1 MSQLGEHLGRQST
14 YINIIEMVSLRTA
27 AIAFGAGLRP
37 IAPPHPQTDRALP
50 MDSEQMFRLIDS
62 ILPFEACL
70 YYQILPLSLEG
81 SYLKLGMV
89 NPQDNSALDY
99 ARRIL
104 AYLNCSLKPQLIK
117 AEVHQ
122 AMLSAYLNHLNTV
135 ANNPKFTSG
144 QSSTIQQDQQPTLI
158 IDRIDRSDSPELET
172 KDNFGQNQKVPINP
186 PPLAAKTKPPTSF
199 LRQATATNPN
209 QPNIDRLPALQ
220 VKANYLSSP
229 IEVLKNLPPPQLLA
243 ELLGRVLIGGIG
255 RLYFER
261 QENSGR
267 ILWSQDGILQSVLEG
282 LDLPVFQGA
291 INELK
296 MMAHLSL
303 ITVEQPRQ
311 VEIERRYLQER
322 LLLCLRV
329 MPGKQGEEATL
340 QVLRGAALK
349 FYQQQQVEKL
359 SHDALSLAQQ
369 LQLKLDQI
377 RQRAHLHQSPTEALV
392 ALDRLLASLEQQM
405 AAIKKMQI
413 NHQSEEPPS
422 GESSDIS

>member
-1 MSQLGEHLGRQST
+1 
-14 YINIIEMVSLRTA
+14 
-27 AIAFGAGLRP
+27 
-37 IAPPHPQTDRALP
+37 

-186 PPLAAKTKPPTSF
+186 PPLAAKTKSPTSF
-199 LRQATATNPN
+199 LHQATATNPN

-359 SHDALSLAQQ
+359 SRDALSLAQQ

-392 ALDRLLASLEQQM
+392 ALDRLFASLEQQM

-413 NHQSEEPPS
+413 NHQSEETSS
-422 GESSDIS
+422 GESSGAS

>member
-1 MSQLGEHLGRQST
+1 
-14 YINIIEMVSLRTA
+14 
-27 AIAFGAGLRP
+27 
-37 IAPPHPQTDRALP
+37 
-50 MDSEQMFRLIDS
+50 
-62 ILPFEACL
+62 
-70 YYQILPLSLEG
+70 
-81 SYLKLGMV
+81 
-89 NPQDNSALDY
+89 
-99 ARRIL
+99 
-104 AYLNCSLKPQLIK
+104 
-117 AEVHQ
+117 
-122 AMLSAYLNHLNTV
+122 MLSAYLNHLNTV

-172 KDNFGQNQKVPINP
+172 KGNFGQNQKVPINP

-199 LRQATATNPN
+199 LHQATATNPN

-359 SHDALSLAQQ
+359 SRDALSLAQQ

-392 ALDRLLASLEQQM
+392 ALDRLFASLEQQM

-413 NHQSEEPPS
+413 NHQSEETSS
-422 GESSDIS
+422 GESSGAS

>member
-1 MSQLGEHLGRQST
+1 
-14 YINIIEMVSLRTA
+14 MVSLKTP

-122 AMLSAYLNHLNTV
+122 AMLSAYLNHLNKS
-135 ANNPKFTSG
+135 ANNLTSG
-144 QSSTIQQDQQPTLI
+144 QNPTIQQDQQPTLT
-158 IDRIDRSDSPELET
+158 IDRTDRSSTPEAS
-172 KDNFGQNQKVPINP
+172 FVQNQKANVTIPP
-186 PPLAAKTKPPTSF
+186 PPLPPKPKPPSSF
-199 LRQATATNPN
+199 LRSQSAATSNPN
-209 QPNIDRLPALQ
+209 QPHIDRLPALQ
-220 VKANYLSSP
+220 VKANYLASP
-229 IEVLKNLPPPQLLA
+229 IEILKTLPPPQLLA
-243 ELLGRVLIGGIG
+243 ELLGRVLVGGIG

-261 QENSGR
+261 QENFGR
-267 ILWSQDGILQSVLEG
+267 ILWSQDGVLQSVLEG
-282 LDLPVFQGA
+282 LDLAVFQGA

-296 MMAHLSL
+296 LMAHLSL
-303 ITVEQPRQ
+303 ITVQQPRQ
-311 VEIERRYLQER
+311 AEIERLYLQER

-359 SHDALSLAQQ
+359 SRDALSLAQQ
-369 LQLKLDQI
+369 LQLKLDEI
-377 RQRAHLHQSPTEALV
+377 RQRAHLHESSTEVLV
-392 ALDRLLASLEQQM
+392 ALDRLFANLEQQM

-413 NHQSEEPPS
+413 HHQPEEPSS
-422 GESSDIS
+422 GESSSASWQLSKKGL